1 MGERRSDSSAYD
13 ERLNPKAEKGRR
25 KYHHH
30 RFLSGEIGHPH
41 LEKQV
46 AVVTALMRV
55 SSDWRIFMQ
64 HFNRNFRPHM
74 PEQKDLFDEIEAQE
88 KKEAAN

>member
-1 MGERRSDSSAYD
+1 
-13 ERLNPKAEKGRR
+13 LNPKTEKGRR

-46 AVVTALMRV
+46 AVTTALMRV
-55 SSDWRIFMQ
+55 SPDWETFEKL
-64 HFNRNFRPHM
+64 FNRNFKPHL
-74 PEQKDLFDEIEAQE
+74 PEQTSMFDKFDKKKD
-88 KKEAAN
+88 EAAN

>member
-1 MGERRSDSSAYD
+1 
-13 ERLNPKAEKGRR
+13 LNPKTEKGRR

-46 AVVTALMRV
+46 AVTTALMRV
-55 SSDWRIFMQ
+55 SPDWETFEKLS
-64 HFNRNFRPHM
+64 NRNFKPHL
-74 PEQKDLFDEIEAQE
+74 PEQTSMFDKFDKKKD
-88 KKEAAN
+88 EAAN